1 MSTYDRIIDHVHHT
15 SDRRPHMS
23 MINRAAQFS
32 PFAALVGYDE
42 AVMETAR
49 LTGEKIILDD
59 DAVAAINRTLMQI
72 DSGKTSVAITHFV
85 PDMFK
90 SGGEYLITSGTVKKI
105 DRIEQTV
112 IFTDGTS
119 IHIDDIFDISFTD

>member
-72 DSGKTSVAITHFV
+72 DSGKTSLAITHFV

-112 IFTDGTS
+112 ILTDGTS

>member
-1 MSTYDRIIDHVHHT
+1 MSMYDRIIGHTHHT
-15 SDRRPHMS
+15 SSSRPHMS

-49 LTGEKIILDD
+49 LTGEKIALDD
-59 DAVAAINRTLMQI
+59 DAVETINRELLQI
-72 DSGKTSVAITHFV
+72 ESGKTSVAITHFV

-105 DRIEQTV
+105 NRIEQTV
-112 IFTDGTS
+112 LLTDGTS

>member
-15 SDRRPHMS
+15 SNRRPHMS

-42 AVMETAR
+42 AVTETAR

-112 IFTDGTS
+112 ILTDGTS

>member
-1 MSTYDRIIDHVHHT
+1 MVGACEVYTHA
-15 SDRRPHMS
+15 P
-23 MINRAAQFS
+23 FS
-32 PFAALVGYDE
+32 VG
-42 AVMETAR
+42 
-49 LTGEKIILDD
+49 LLDD
-59 DAVAAINRTLMQI
+59 DDVAAINRTLMQI

-112 IFTDGTS
+112 ILTDGTS

>member
-1 MSTYDRIIDHVHHT
+1 MSRYDRIIEHTHHT

-42 AVMETAR
+42 AVIETAR
-49 LTGEKIILDD
+49 LTNEKIILDD
-59 DAVAAINRTLMQI
+59 DAVATINRALLQI
-72 DSGKTSVAITHFV
+72 ESGKASVAITHFV

-105 DRIEQTV
+105 DRIEQNV
-112 IFTDGTS
+112 ILTDGTS

>member
-90 SGGEYLITSGTVKKI
+90 SGSEYLITSGTVKKI

-112 IFTDGTS
+112 ILTDGTS

>member
-1 MSTYDRIIDHVHHT
+1 MNYDDIIDLPHPVSTRHAPMPLI
-15 SDRRPHMS
+15 DRG
-23 MINRAAQFS
+23 AQFS

-105 DRIEQTV
+105 DRIEQAV
-112 IFTDGTS
+112 ILTDGTS

>member
-1 MSTYDRIIDHVHHT
+1 MSRYDRIIGHTHHT
-15 SDRRPHMS
+15 SKRRPHMS

-85 PDMFK
+85 PDMVK

-112 IFTDGTS
+112 ILTDGTS

>member
-42 AVMETAR
+42 AVIETAR
-49 LTGEKIILDD
+49 LTNEKIILDD
-59 DAVAAINRTLMQI
+59 DAVSTINRALLQI

-112 IFTDGTS
+112 ILTDGTS